1 MKLHYFSAAPNF
13 GDALNPWLWPPLVGD
28 RLDADE
34 RRLFIG
40 IGSILNPHVPRAA
53 AYHVLGSGCGYGPIP
68 LSITGALPR
77 RRGPAPRPRPRRAL
91 CAPQTAD
98 RPGACRRHWSG
109 AGAARRLAR
118 LRSLPD
124 LASVGWD
131 IALAEKGPILIEAN
145 LHWGV
150 TVTTRLGDTAYVE
163 LLLRPDV
170 ASRIV
175 A

>member
-77 RRGPAPRPRPRRAL
+77 RRGPLPARAL
-91 CAPQTAD
+91 AAHCARHKLPTVPVLAAGIGPELEQLAAC
-98 RPGACRRHWSG
+98 PGCALFRTS
-109 AGAARRLAR
+109 
-118 LRSLPD
+118 PP
-124 LASVGWD
+124 SVG
-131 IALAEKGPILIEAN
+131 I
-145 LHWGV
+145 
-150 TVTTRLGDTAYVE
+150 
-163 LLLRPDV
+163 
-170 ASRIV
+170 SRWRRK
-175 A
+175 ARS